1 MLPLPRRCPLTGG
14 EIIVTR
20 IYCPDADVT
29 IEGRFAVEQPPFAQL
44 APDQLKFVEIFV
56 RNEGKLNRMEDELGL
71 SYPTIRS
78 RLLEIIRALGYEPG
92 KDETPPPPPP
102 AARRRTARPSWPTWM
117 PAAFRLKTPCS
128 CCKEVTDMGT
138 PQIIPVGRA
147 PTILIKQVDG
157 NLTLSGWDRPE
168 LQVTGSRHEEVNG
181 DRPRPRRLRFAPT
194 AIASCRPPCK
204 HASISTAWTATQP

>member
-14 EIIVTR
+14 ELIVTR
-20 IYCPDADVT
+20 IYCPDADLT

-92 KDETPPPPPP
+92 KEEAAPP
-102 AARRRTARPSWPTWM
+102 ASPT
-117 PAAFRLKTPCS
+117 PTVPDRKAILADL
-128 CCKEVTDMGT
+128 DA
-138 PQIIPVGRA
+138 GRISFEDA
-147 PTILIKQVDG
+147 MQM
-157 NLTLSGWDRPE
+157 
-168 LQVTGSRHEEVNG
+168 LQGG
-181 DRPRPRRLRFAPT
+181 D
-194 AIASCRPPCK
+194 
-204 HASISTAWTATQP
+204 